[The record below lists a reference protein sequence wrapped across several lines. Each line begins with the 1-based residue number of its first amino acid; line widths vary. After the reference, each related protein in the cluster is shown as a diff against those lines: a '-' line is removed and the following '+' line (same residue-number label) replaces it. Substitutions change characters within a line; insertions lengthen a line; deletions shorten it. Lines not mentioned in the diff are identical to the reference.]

1 MRWKKGLSM
10 LGFSGYNK
18 ENSLI
23 HREEKIMKRTAILF
37 AEGYEEV
44 EALTVVDLLRRAKI
58 GCDIVAVKESGEVTG
73 SHGIRVG
80 ADKTLSQ
87 LVMEEYDGLILP
99 GGLRGVNNLA
109 ADERVIDMLRR
120 FAVAGKLT
128 AAICAGPTVLAKA
141 GLLQGRK
148 ACCYPGMEDELTGA
162 VACTESVVADGS
174 IITSRGL
181 GTAIPFALAL
191 VAYFQGEA
199 QALALAKAIV
209 FQ

>member
-1 MRWKKGLSM
+1 
-10 LGFSGYNK
+10 
-18 ENSLI
+18 
-23 HREEKIMKRTAILF
+23 MKRTAILF
-37 AEGYEEV
+37 ADGYEEV

-58 GCDIVAVKESGEVTG
+58 GCDIVAVGDCDAVTG
-73 SHGIRVG
+73 AHGIRVA

-109 ADERVIDMLRR
+109 ADERVIDLLRR
-120 FAVAGKLT
+120 FAAAGKLT
-128 AAICAGPTVLAKA
+128 AAICAGPTVLAQA
-141 GLLQGRK
+141 GLLEGKK
-148 ACCYPGMEDELTGA
+148 ACCYPGMEQELTGA
-162 VACTESVVADGS
+162 VASTEPVVRDGS
-174 IITSRGL
+174 IVTSRGL

-199 QALALAKAIV
+199 QAQALAKSIV

>member
-1 MRWKKGLSM
+1 
-10 LGFSGYNK
+10 
-18 ENSLI
+18 
-23 HREEKIMKRTAILF
+23 MKRTAILF

-58 GCDIVAVKESGEVTG
+58 GCDIVAVDDGVEVTG

-109 ADERVIDMLRR
+109 ADERVIDLLRR
-120 FAVAGKLT
+120 FAAAGKLT

-148 ACCYPGMEDELTGA
+148 ACCYPGMEDQLTGA
-162 VACTESVVADGS
+162 VACTESVVPDGS

-199 QALALAKAIV
+199 QALALTKAIV

>member
-1 MRWKKGLSM
+1 MKGRQGLSM

-58 GCDIVAVKESGEVTG
+58 GCDIVAVDDGVEVTG

-120 FAVAGKLT
+120 FAAAGRLT

-148 ACCYPGMEDELTGA
+148 ACCYPGMEDQLTGA
-162 VACTESVVADGS
+162 VACTDAVVADGS

-191 VAYFQGEA
+191 VAYFCGEKQA
-199 QALALAKAIV
+199 QALAKSIV

>member
-1 MRWKKGLSM
+1 MKK
-10 LGFSGYNK
+10 
-18 ENSLI
+18 
-23 HREEKIMKRTAILF
+23 TAILF

-44 EALTVVDLLRRAKI
+44 EALTVVDLLRRVKI
-58 GCDIVAVKESGEVTG
+58 GCDIVAVNEANTITG

-80 ADKTLSQ
+80 ADKPLSQ

-162 VACTESVVADGS
+162 VACTNAVVADGS

-191 VAYFQGEA
+191 VAYFCGEKQA
-199 QALALAKAIV
+199 QALAKSIV

>member
-1 MRWKKGLSM
+1 M

-120 FAVAGKLT
+120 FAAAGKLT

-191 VAYFQGEA
+191 VAYFCGEKQA
-199 QALALAKAIV
+199 QALAKSIV

>member
-1 MRWKKGLSM
+1 M
-10 LGFSGYNK
+10 LRFFGYNR

-23 HREEKIMKRTAILF
+23 HREETIMKKTAILF

-58 GCDIVAVKESGEVTG
+58 GCDIVAVKEADEVTG
-73 SHGIRVG
+73 SHGISVR
-80 ADKTLSQ
+80 ADKILSQ
-87 LVMEEYDGLILP
+87 LEVEQYDGLILP

-109 ADERVIDMLRR
+109 ADERVIDLLRR
-120 FAVAGKLT
+120 FHEAGKLT
-128 AAICAGPTVLAKA
+128 AAICAGPTVLARA
-141 GLLQGRK
+141 GLLEGRK
-148 ACCYPGMEDELTGA
+148 ACCYPGMEDQLTGA
-162 VACTESVVADGS
+162 VASTESVVEDGS

>member
-1 MRWKKGLSM
+1 MKK
-10 LGFSGYNK
+10 
-18 ENSLI
+18 
-23 HREEKIMKRTAILF
+23 TAILF

-58 GCDIVAVKESGEVTG
+58 GCDIVAVKEVDEVTG
-73 SHGIRVG
+73 SHGISVR

-87 LVMEEYDGLILP
+87 LEVEQYDGLILP

-109 ADERVIDMLRR
+109 ADERVLALLRD
-120 FAVAGKLT
+120 FAAAGKLT
-128 AAICAGPTVLAKA
+128 DAICAGPTVLAKA
-141 GLLQGRK
+141 GLLEGRK
-148 ACCYPGMEDELTGA
+148 ACCYPGMEDQLTGA
-162 VACTESVVADGS
+162 VASTESVVEDGS

-191 VAYFQGEA
+191 VAYFSGEA
-199 QALALAKAIV
+199 QAQTLAKSIV

>member
-1 MRWKKGLSM
+1 MKK
-10 LGFSGYNK
+10 
-18 ENSLI
+18 
-23 HREEKIMKRTAILF
+23 TAILF

-58 GCDIVAVKESGEVTG
+58 GCDIVAVKEADEVTG

-80 ADKTLSQ
+80 ADKRLSH

-109 ADERVIDMLRR
+109 ADEGVIALLRR
-120 FAVAGKLT
+120 FAEAGKLS
-128 AAICAGPTVLAKA
+128 AAICAGPTVLAQA
-141 GLLQGRK
+141 GLLEGKK
-148 ACCYPGMEDELTGA
+148 ACCYPGMEEQLTGA
-162 VACTESVVADGS
+162 MASTEPVVRDGS
-174 IITSRGL
+174 VITSRGL

-191 VAYFQGEA
+191 VTYFCGEKQA
-199 QALALAKAIV
+199 QALAKSIV

>member
-1 MRWKKGLSM
+1 MKGRQGLSM

-120 FAVAGKLT
+120 FAAAGRLT

>member
-1 MRWKKGLSM
+1 MKK
-10 LGFSGYNK
+10 
-18 ENSLI
+18 
-23 HREEKIMKRTAILF
+23 TAILF

-58 GCDIVAVKESGEVTG
+58 GCDIVAVKEADEVTG
-73 SHGIRVG
+73 SHGISVQ
-80 ADKTLSQ
+80 AEKTLSQ
-87 LVMEEYDGLILP
+87 LVTEEYDGLILP

-109 ADERVIDMLRR
+109 ADERVIDLLRR
-120 FAVAGKLT
+120 FAAAGKLT

-141 GLLQGRK
+141 GLLEGRR
-148 ACCYPGMEDELTGA
+148 ACCYPGMEDQLTGA
-162 VACTESVVADGS
+162 LACTESVVEDGS

-191 VAYFQGEA
+191 VAYFCGEKQA
-199 QALALAKAIV
+199 QALAKSIV